1 MINKIASQLF
11 SGRIKQIDRFNDQ
24 AEEIQRKELRYL
36 IDKAANTA
44 FGNSYNFKKLDT
56 AEAFAETVPVHKYEH
71 IHPYAERMI
80 LGEKDVLWPGRVRY
94 FAQSSGTT
102 DTKSKFIPI
111 SEESFKTM
119 HYQGGSD
126 TVALYLNMFPDSKL
140 FHGKNLTIGGGRSV
154 KNEYGSHIGFLS
166 GMLVEKINPLV
177 NLIRTPGGKIAR
189 ISNFDEKMEMMIP
202 KIIKKDIVSISG
214 IPSWYQILFSRVIE
228 HTGVDDLSTIWP
240 NLEVFF
246 HGGVSFEP
254 YKQLFK
260 KMISSPNMHYMEV
273 YNASE
278 GFFSM
283 QNDLSD
289 PGMLLMLDYKT
300 YYEFIPLDEED
311 SEHPTVLPLWKVE
324 LGVSYAMIISN
335 NSGLW
340 RYSIGDVVTFTSKNP
355 YKIVISGRTR
365 HFLNYCGEELMLGN
379 AEKGIGRVS
388 ELFSVNVLNFS
399 ATVVYATEHSKAR
412 HQWMIEFDKAPDD
425 LLRFQETLD
434 NTLCDLNSDY
444 EAKRDHSIALERL
457 EIIVARKGLFSDWM
471 KKHQKM
477 GGQQKIPR
485 LSQKRDFMDE
495 LIEMNQ

>member
-1 MINKIASQLF
+1 MINKIANQLF
-11 SGRIKQIDRFNDQ
+11 SRRIREIEQFNDH
-24 AEEIQRKELRYL
+24 AEEIQRKELHYL
-36 IDKAANTA
+36 LSKAQDTE
-44 FGNSYNFKKLDT
+44 FGNTYNFKNLDS

-71 IHPYAERMI
+71 IHSYTERMI
-80 LGEKDVLWPGRVRY
+80 LGEKDVLWPGRIRY

-140 FHGKNLTIGGGRSV
+140 FHGKNLTIGGGSSV
-154 KNEYGSHIGFLS
+154 KNEHGSNIGFLS

-177 NLIRTPGGKIAR
+177 NLIRTPGPAIAR
-189 ISNFDEKMEMMIP
+189 ISNFDEKMELMIP
-202 KIIKKDIVSISG
+202 KILKKNIVSISG
-214 IPSWYQILFSRVIE
+214 IPSWYQILFSRIIE
-228 HTGVDDLSTIWP
+228 QTGVDDLSTIWP

-260 KMISSPNMHYMEV
+260 KMISSPDMHYMEV

-289 PGMLLMLDYKT
+289 PGMLLMLDYRT

-311 SEHPTVLPLWKVE
+311 KEHPTVLPLWKVE
-324 LGVSYAMIISN
+324 IGVSYAMIISN

-340 RYSIGDVVTFTSKNP
+340 RYSIGDVVTFTSKDP
-355 YKIVISGRTR
+355 YKIIISGRTR
-365 HFLNYCGEELMLGN
+365 HFLNFCGEELMLGN

-388 ELFSVNVLNFS
+388 ELFGVNVLNFS
-399 ATVVYATEHSKAR
+399 ATVVYVTEKNKAR
-412 HQWMIEFDKAPDD
+412 HQWMIEFDNAPND
-425 LLRFQETLD
+425 LKRFQETLD
-434 NTLCDLNSDY
+434 LTLCDLNSDY
-444 EAKRDHSIALERL
+444 EAKRDHSIALEML

-471 KKHQKM
+471 NKHQKM

-485 LSQKRDFMDE
+485 LSQKREFMDE